1 MQLGQRQV
9 KGARVIDLSGDG
21 IGSEPSPL
29 KALITSILANGD
41 RHLVLNLEHLEK
53 MDSTC
58 LAEIVASYKV
68 TVAAGG
74 IMKIASANSHVR
86 RVLLVTKVDT
96 FVNSY
101 ESESDAVESFDVAG
115 LTTKPR

>member
-1 MQLGQRQV
+1 MQLRQRQV
-9 KGARVIDLSGDG
+9 EGASVIDLSGDG

-29 KALITSILANGD
+29 RALVTATLANGG

-58 LAEIVASYKV
+58 LAEIVASFRV

-74 IMKIASANSHVR
+74 TMKIASANAHVC
-86 RVLLVTKVDT
+86 RVLQVTKVDT
-96 FVNSY
+96 FVNMY
-101 ESESDAVESFDVAG
+101 ESESDAIKSFEVAESR
-115 LTTKPR
+115 THT

>member
-9 KGARVIDLSGDG
+9 KDATVVDLSGDG

-29 KALITSILANGD
+29 RALITSILANGG
-41 RHLVLNLEHLEK
+41 RQLVLNLEHLEK

-58 LAEIVASYKV
+58 LAEIVASYKA

-74 IMKIASANSHVR
+74 VIKIASANSHVR
-86 RVLLVTKVDT
+86 RVLLVTRVDT
-96 FVNSY
+96 FLNPY
-101 ESESDAVESFDVAG
+101 ESESGAIESFDVAESS
-115 LTTKPR
+115 THI

>member
-9 KGARVIDLSGDG
+9 KGATVVDLSGDG

-29 KALITSILANGD
+29 RALITSILANGP

-58 LAEIVASYKV
+58 LAEIVASYKA

-74 IMKIASANSHVR
+74 IIKMASANSHVR
-86 RVLLVTKVDT
+86 RVLQVTKVDM
-96 FVNSY
+96 FVNVY
-101 ESESDAVESFDVAG
+101 ESESDAVGSFGVAESS
-115 LTTKPR
+115 THS